1 MSTATSTSTRTP
13 QDREARPPL
22 PSPPPARSGDY
33 KNVGEVER
41 WASLLGGTALLG
53 WGVMKRSVPGA
64 ALAGLGGV
72 LLWRGA
78 TGHCPAYQSLGIG
91 TADQRPRAHPL
102 SGAVAVHRAVTV
114 NKPAN
119 EIYEFWRDVA
129 NLQRI
134 VPHIEAI
141 EVETPELSHWV
152 LAGPGGRPIRWGA
165 RITLDDPNTRVQW
178 ETIEGSD
185 VEHQGELELIPAPG
199 DRGTEVHL
207 RLRVWPPL
215 GMVGAALAKALG
227 ESPELE
233 AGRTLKRMKQLL
245 ETGEVVTSAGPSCRG
260 ARHVGRVF
268 AHGGEL

>member
-1 MSTATSTSTRTP
+1 
-13 QDREARPPL
+13 
-22 PSPPPARSGDY
+22 
-33 KNVGEVER
+33 
-41 WASLLGGTALLG
+41 LG
-53 WGVMKRSVPGA
+53 WGLTKRNAPGGA
-64 ALAGLGGV
+64 MAGLGGL
-72 LLWRGA
+72 LLWRGV
-78 TGHCPAYQSLGIG
+78 TGHCPAYQSLGI
-91 TADQRPRAHPL
+91 TATRPRAAHPL
-102 SGAVAVHRAVTV
+102 ERAVVVRRAVTV
-114 NKPAN
+114 NRPAN

-134 VPHIEAI
+134 VPHVQAI

-152 LAGPGGRPIRWGA
+152 LRGPAGRPIRWGA
-165 RITLDDPNTRVQW
+165 RIIFDDPNTRIQW

-185 VEHQGELELIPAPG
+185 VEHQGEIELIPAPG

-215 GMVGAALAKALG
+215 GMIGAAAAKALG

-233 AGRTLKRMKQLL
+233 AGRTLKRMKQML
-245 ETGEVVTSAGPSCRG
+245 EAGEIVTSAGPSCRG